1 MHVAIKDGGDGV
13 PCWNRAAVMAHADA
27 ANRREQ
33 QVAERNPDVVVLPG
47 RLVCYGCEVM
57 EYDYGIKCT
66 ARLTRTRYLVEGELA
81 PRPED
86 AEASLSEIPGLLTRA
101 PDDVKPETPAE
112 PVAQPPVQA
121 PGRSRFRLFGGG
133 SSA

>member
-1 MHVAIKDGGDGV
+1 MRVEVKTGGDGV
-13 PCWNRAAVMAHADA
+13 RCWNVAAISAYAKAADE
-27 ANRREQ
+27 RESLLAQ
-33 QVAERNPDVVVLPG
+33 RNPDLTIKPG
-47 RLVCYGCEVM
+47 RVTCYGCEVM

-112 PVAQPPVQA
+112 PVTQRPAES